1 MLNQTARI
9 ISTYS
14 ADTFGVCSALFELG
28 GMVVIHDPSGCNSTY
43 TTHDEPRWYDH
54 DSMIYVSALNEQN
67 AILGNDERL
76 LAETIETV
84 RQQQPAFVCLIAS
97 QIPFM
102 IGTDMQA
109 LARIIAQKTGVPAFT
124 LPTNNMHYYAQGAW
138 YAFRHLAEHITR
150 ATQGQEAFW
159 AKNYADWQPAKTPKD
174 GQLRLNLLGVTPQDF
189 SINGSDTSLRQ
200 WAEEHDF
207 YVQSCWAMG
216 SSLAEIEHSTTA
228 DVNLV
233 LSYGGLGA
241 AAVMAQ
247 ACGIPYVVGVPIG
260 AMREVLAQNV
270 QQATDKH
277 GSSPVCQETTPSAPD
292 GSPFPKGTASGY
304 TTYLRHDAPSPC
316 LHNYASACQGASASL
331 LIGESVYAQS
341 LARALESAT
350 GQHYRVIVPMETDDA
365 LLLPDTLRVTDEV
378 DLEPLFQHAGTII
391 GDPMYAPIMPKS
403 ARFVS
408 LPHEG
413 FSGRLYEHQIPDL
426 IAPHGFVQFVTQ
438 L

>member
-54 DSMIYVSALNEQN
+54 DSMIYVSALNEQD

-84 RQQQPAFVCLIAS
+84 QQQKPAFVCLIAS

-109 LARIIAQKTGVPAFT
+109 LARIVEQNTGVPAFT
-124 LPTNNMHYYAQGAW
+124 LPTNNMHYYAQGAY
-138 YAFRHLAEHITR
+138 YAFRRLAEHITR
-150 ATQGQEAFW
+150 AAQGRETFW
-159 AKNYADWQPAKTPKD
+159 AKDYTDWQPARTPQD

-189 SINGSDTSLRQ
+189 SINGSDASLRQ
-200 WAEEHDF
+200 WAEDSGF

-216 SSLAEIEHSTTA
+216 SSLAEIEHSTAA

-241 AAVMAQ
+241 AQVMAQ
-247 ACGIPYVVGVPIG
+247 DCNIPYIVGVPIG
-260 AMREVLAQNV
+260 ALREVLAQNV
-270 QQATDKH
+270 RQAAGTH
-277 GSSPVCQETTPSAPD
+277 NHASTCQRTGDSA
-292 GSPFPKGTASGY
+292 G
-304 TTYLRHDAPSPC
+304 
-316 LHNYASACQGASASL
+316 L

-341 LARALESAT
+341 LAQALEAAT

-365 LLLPDTLRVTDEV
+365 LLFRDTLRVTDEV
-378 DLEPLFQHAGTII
+378 DLEPLFQQAETII

-403 ARFVS
+403 ARFIP

-426 IAPHGFVQFVTQ
+426 IAPAVFRQFAAQ
-438 L
+438 LTHKRSHHW

>member
-54 DSMIYVSALNEQN
+54 DSMIYVSALNEQD

-84 RQQQPAFVCLIAS
+84 QQQKPAFVCLIAS

-109 LARIIAQKTGVPAFT
+109 LARIVEQNTGVPAFT

-150 ATQGQEAFW
+150 ASKGQEAFW
-159 AKNYADWQPAKTPKD
+159 AKDYANWQPTQAPKD

-216 SSLAEIEHSTTA
+216 SSLAEIEHSTAA

-247 ACGIPYVVGVPIG
+247 ACGIPSIVGVPIG
-260 AMREVLAQNV
+260 ALREVLAQNV
-270 QQATDKH
+270 RQAAGTH
-277 GSSPVCQETTPSAPD
+277 NHASTCQRTGDSA
-292 GSPFPKGTASGY
+292 G
-304 TTYLRHDAPSPC
+304 
-316 LHNYASACQGASASL
+316 L

-341 LARALESAT
+341 LAQALEAAT

>member
-84 RQQQPAFVCLIAS
+84 QQQKPAFVCLIAS

-109 LARIIAQKTGVPAFT
+109 LARIVEQNTGVPAFT
-124 LPTNNMHYYAQGAW
+124 LPTNNMHYYAQGAY
-138 YAFRHLAEHITR
+138 YAFRRLAEHITR
-150 ATQGQEAFW
+150 ASKGQEAFW
-159 AKNYADWQPAKTPKD
+159 AKDYANWQPTQAPKD

-260 AMREVLAQNV
+260 ALREVLAQNV
-270 QQATDKH
+270 RHTHNHAST
-277 GSSPVCQETTPSAPD
+277 CQRTGDSA
-292 GSPFPKGTASGY
+292 G
-304 TTYLRHDAPSPC
+304 
-316 LHNYASACQGASASL
+316 L

-341 LARALESAT
+341 LAQALEAAT

-365 LLLPDTLRVTDEV
+365 LLFRDTLRVTDEV

>member
-54 DSMIYVSALNEQN
+54 DSMIYVSALNEQD
-67 AILGNDERL
+67 AILGNDTRL
-76 LAETIETV
+76 LTETIETV
-84 RQQQPAFVCLIAS
+84 QQQKPAFVCLIAS

-109 LARIIAQKTGVPAFT
+109 LARIVEQNTGVPAFT

-150 ATQGQEAFW
+150 ASKGQEAFW
-159 AKNYADWQPAKTPKD
+159 AKDYANWQPTQAPKD

-216 SSLAEIEHSTTA
+216 SSLAEIEHSTAA

-247 ACGIPYVVGVPIG
+247 ACGIPSIVGVPIG
-260 AMREVLAQNV
+260 ALREVLAQNV
-270 QQATDKH
+270 RQAAGTH
-277 GSSPVCQETTPSAPD
+277 NHASTCQRTGDSA
-292 GSPFPKGTASGY
+292 G
-304 TTYLRHDAPSPC
+304 
-316 LHNYASACQGASASL
+316 L

-341 LARALESAT
+341 LAQALEAAT

>member
-1 MLNQTARI
+1 MLPMLSQTARI

-54 DSMIYVSALNEQN
+54 DSMIYVSALNEQD

-109 LARIIAQKTGVPAFT
+109 LSRIIAQKTGVPAFT

-189 SINGSDTSLRQ
+189 SINGSDQSLRQ
-200 WAEEHDF
+200 WAEDNGF

-216 SSLAEIEHSTTA
+216 SSLAEIEHSTAA

-241 AAVMAQ
+241 AQVMAQ
-247 ACGIPYVVGVPIG
+247 DCNIPSIVGVPIG
-260 AMREVLAQNV
+260 ALREVLAQNV
-270 QQATDKH
+270 RQAAGTH
-277 GSSPVCQETTPSAPD
+277 NHASTCQRTGDSA
-292 GSPFPKGTASGY
+292 G
-304 TTYLRHDAPSPC
+304 
-316 LHNYASACQGASASL
+316 L

-341 LARALESAT
+341 LAQALEAAT

-365 LLLPDTLRVTDEV
+365 LLFRDTLRVTDEV
-378 DLEPLFQHAGTII
+378 DLEPLFQQAETII

-403 ARFVS
+403 ARFIP

>member
-54 DSMIYVSALNEQN
+54 DSMIYVSALNEQD

-76 LAETIETV
+76 LTETIETV
-84 RQQQPAFVCLIAS
+84 QQQKPAFVCLIAS

-109 LARIIAQKTGVPAFT
+109 LARIVEQNTGVPAFT
-124 LPTNNMHYYAQGAW
+124 LPTNNMHYYAQGAY
-138 YAFRHLAEHITR
+138 YAFRRLAEHITR
-150 ATQGQEAFW
+150 AAQGRETFW
-159 AKNYADWQPAKTPKD
+159 AKDYTDWQPARTPQD

-189 SINGSDTSLRQ
+189 SINGSDQSLRQ
-200 WAEEHDF
+200 WAEDNGF

-216 SSLAEIEHSTTA
+216 SSLAEIEHSTAA

-270 QQATDKH
+270 RQATNH
-277 GSSPVCQETTPSAPD
+277 ASTCQRTGDSA
-292 GSPFPKGTASGY
+292 G
-304 TTYLRHDAPSPC
+304 
-316 LHNYASACQGASASL
+316 L

-341 LARALESAT
+341 LAQALEAAT

-365 LLLPDTLRVTDEV
+365 LLFRDTLRVTDEV
-378 DLEPLFQHAGTII
+378 DLEPLFQQAETII

-403 ARFVS
+403 ARFIP

-426 IAPHGFVQFVTQ
+426 IAPAVFRPFAAQ
-438 L
+438 LTHKPFHQDR